1 MPSSAASRVAT
12 QIQRLVKAG
21 VLKTARLKPRQVAM
35 LERLSPAEVSALISM
50 RRKFGG
56 RVYKAGVLLGFGPL

>member
-1 MPSSAASRVAT
+1 MPSRGVSKVAT
-12 QIQRLVKAG
+12 QIQRLVRAG
-21 VLKTARLKPRQVAM
+21 VLKTSHLKPRQVAM

-56 RVYKAGVLLGFGPL
+56 KVYQEGVVLGFGPL